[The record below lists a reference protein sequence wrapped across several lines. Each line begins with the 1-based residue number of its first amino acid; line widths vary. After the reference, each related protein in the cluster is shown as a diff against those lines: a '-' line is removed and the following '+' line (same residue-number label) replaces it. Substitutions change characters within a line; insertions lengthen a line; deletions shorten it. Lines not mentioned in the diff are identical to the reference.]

1 MVNLVGMAEDN
12 VSHFR
17 WALIGGGVI
26 VLSLLGYCLGYTIDG
41 TGQSIL
47 NTLARAQAAIFAIV
61 FSVVILGVRLS
72 ATRYSP
78 RLATAFRSDPAYKQT
93 VGIFVV
99 SIGFDIAVLYVFND
113 VTDFH
118 RTILIFISSGL
129 AIGAFWKLYDFVN
142 ETLEKTTPEGILNQ
156 IRENLTPEAIVED
169 AYDAAEDA
177 TNRDP
182 FLVLISVV
190 RSTIEEADRVSAS
203 IGLEILG
210 DRISDLLRTA
220 SEDEFVENTPVDK
233 SLENV
238 CVDNLPTVAEE
249 ALEEDI
255 TQIATEV
262 TETAETIG
270 NTAIER
276 ELERPLEFV
285 VEGQTDLID
294 NIGYEANEERVRTE
308 VIDVVREL
316 IQDAA
321 HNKLWHSAA
330 IGSRLLGWV
339 SAASIMNRDADQ
351 RHDGRYTT
359 LLINGF
365 PKILPIVVD
374 SDEEFTEFRT
384 TAWLRRES
392 ESVDPVDLL
401 VWSCYDSM
409 AELTSAAVRYE
420 MRTGQRLLNW
430 EHVAYGWSEGLSD
443 MIDTNLDSLPRVW
456 FGTILYLS
464 YIAEVTDDA
473 VMIGFDPRALFE
485 VDNSFASETI
495 GMVLDGPLDPIS
507 RINHIPGGTNPLE
520 LPRTGKP
527 IPVVKKAEI
536 TFEEWLENKKQVYD
550 NIDSGVGGF
559 GSFDLYAD
567 VEDEEE

>member
-1 MVNLVGMAEDN
+1 MVDLLGIAEGN
-12 VSHFR
+12 VSRFR
-17 WALIGGGVI
+17 WALIGSGMI
-26 VLSLLGYCLGYTIDG
+26 VLSLLGYCLGYTVDG

-99 SIGFDIAVLYVFND
+99 SIGFDIAVLYVFNV

-118 RTILIFISSGL
+118 RTILILFSSGL

-142 ETLEKTTPEGILNQ
+142 DTLERTTPEGILNQ
-156 IRENLTPEAIVED
+156 IRENLTPEVIIED
-169 AYDAAEDA
+169 AYDASENA

-182 FLVLISVV
+182 FLVLISVI

-210 DRISDLLRTA
+210 DKISDLLRTA
-220 SEDEFVENTPVDK
+220 SEDEFEENTPVDK

-249 ALEEDI
+249 AIEEDI

-270 NTAIER
+270 NTAIEE
-276 ELERPLEFV
+276 ELERPLELV
-285 VEGQTDLID
+285 VKGQTDLID

-308 VIDVVREL
+308 VIDVVRGL

-321 HNKLWHSAA
+321 DNELWYSAA
-330 IGSRLLGWV
+330 IGSRLLGWI

-365 PKILPIVVD
+365 PKILAIVVD
-374 SDEEFTEFRT
+374 SDEEFTEHRT
-384 TAWLRRES
+384 TAWIRRETDG
-392 ESVDPVDLL
+392 VDPVDLL

-430 EHVAYGWSEGLSD
+430 EHVAYGWSEGLND
-443 MIDTNLDSLPRVW
+443 LTDTDLDSLPRIW

-464 YIAEVTDDA
+464 YIAEVTEDA
-473 VMIGFDPRALFE
+473 VMTGFDPRARFE
-485 VDNSFASETI
+485 VDNNFASETI
-495 GMVLDGPLDPIS
+495 GMISDGSLDPTS
-507 RINHIPGGTNPLE
+507 RMNHIPGGVNPLE
-520 LPRTGKP
+520 LPRTGMPTP
-527 IPVVKKAEI
+527 IVKKAET

-550 NIDSGVGGF
+550 NLDSSVGGF
-559 GSFDLYAD
+559 GSFDSFAD
-567 VEDEEE
+567 VEDDEE

>member
-1 MVNLVGMAEDN
+1 MGIDRRR
-12 VSHFR
+12 SDH
-17 WALIGGGVI
+17 I
-26 VLSLLGYCLGYTIDG
+26 LSSLGYTIDG

-93 VGIFVV
+93 VGIFAI
-99 SIGFDIAVLYVFND
+99 SIGFNIAVLYLFNV

-118 RTILIFISSGL
+118 RTILILLSGGL

-156 IRENLTPEAIVED
+156 IRENLTPETIIED
-169 AYDAAEDA
+169 AYDSAEDA

-182 FLVLISVV
+182 FLVLISVI

-220 SEDEFVENTPVDK
+220 SEDEFEEGAPVDE

-249 ALEEDI
+249 AIEEDI

-262 TETAETIG
+262 METAETIG
-270 NTAIER
+270 ETAIEE
-276 ELERPLEFV
+276 ELERPLELV
-285 VEGQTDLID
+285 VRGQTDLID

-308 VIDVVREL
+308 VIDVARGLVR
-316 IQDAA
+316 DAA
-321 HNKLWHSAA
+321 DSGLWYSAA
-330 IGSRLLGWV
+330 IGSRLLGWI
-339 SAASIMNRDADQ
+339 SAASIMSRDANQ

-365 PKILPIVVD
+365 PKILGLAVD
-374 SDEEFTEFRT
+374 SDEELTEYRT
-384 TAWLRRES
+384 TAWIRRTTDD
-392 ESVDPVDLL
+392 VDPVDLL
-401 VWSCYDSM
+401 VWGCYDSM

-430 EHVAYGWSEGLSD
+430 EHVAYGWSEGFNHL
-443 MIDTNLDSLPRVW
+443 IDTDLDALPRIW

-464 YIAEVTDDA
+464 YIAEATEDG
-473 VMIGFDPRALFE
+473 VMTGFDPRATFD
-485 VDNSFASETI
+485 VDNNFASETI
-495 GMVLDGPLDPIS
+495 GRMLDGPLDPTS

-520 LPRTGKP
+520 MPRTGTP
-527 IPVVKKAEI
+527 IPVVRETEI
-536 TFEEWLENKKQVYD
+536 SLEEWLENKKQVYD
-550 NIDSGVGGF
+550 SIDSSVGGF
-559 GSFDLYAD
+559 GTFDLSSDID
-567 VEDEEE
+567 VEDDEE

>member
-1 MVNLVGMAEDN
+1 MPEWN
-12 VSHFR
+12 VSRFR

-93 VGIFVV
+93 VGIFAV
-99 SIGFDIAVLYVFND
+99 SIGFDIAVLYLFNT

-118 RTILIFISSGL
+118 RTILILLSGGL

-156 IRENLTPEAIVED
+156 IRENLTPETIIED
-169 AYDAAEDA
+169 AYDSAQDA

-182 FLVLISVV
+182 FLVLISVI

-210 DRISDLLRTA
+210 DRISELLRTA
-220 SEDEFVENTPVDK
+220 PEDEFEEGTPVDE

-238 CVDNLPTVAEE
+238 CVDNLPTIAEE
-249 ALEEDI
+249 AIEEDI

-270 NTAIER
+270 ETAIEE
-276 ELERPLEFV
+276 ELERPLELV
-285 VEGQTDLID
+285 VRGQTDLID

-308 VIDVVREL
+308 VIDVSRGLV
-316 IQDAA
+316 QDAA
-321 HNKLWHSAA
+321 DSGLWYSAA
-330 IGSRLLGWV
+330 IGSRLLGWI

-365 PKILPIVVD
+365 PKILGTAVD
-374 SDEEFTEFRT
+374 SDEELTDYRT
-384 TAWLRRES
+384 TAWIRRKTEG
-392 ESVDPVDLL
+392 VDPVDLL

-420 MRTGQRLLNW
+420 MRTNQRLLNW
-430 EHVAYGWSEGLSD
+430 EHVAHGWSEGFNHL
-443 MIDTNLDSLPRVW
+443 TNTDLDSLPRIW

-464 YIAEVTDDA
+464 YIAEVTEDA
-473 VMIGFDPRALFE
+473 VMTSFDPRATFD
-485 VDNSFASETI
+485 VDNDFASETI
-495 GMVLDGPLDPIS
+495 SMMLEGPLDPTS

-520 LPRTGKP
+520 MPRTGTQV
-527 IPVVKKAEI
+527 PVVREAE
-536 TFEEWLENKKQVYD
+536 TSLQDWLDNKK
-550 NIDSGVGGF
+550 
-559 GSFDLYAD
+559 
-567 VEDEEE
+567 

>member
-1 MVNLVGMAEDN
+1 MAKDTI
-12 VSHFR
+12 SRFR
-17 WALIGGGVI
+17 WVLIGGGVI
-26 VLSLLGYCLGYTIDG
+26 ILSLLGYCLGYTIDG

-99 SIGFDIAVLYVFND
+99 SIGFNIAVLYIFNE
-113 VTDFH
+113 VTDFN
-118 RTILIFISSGL
+118 RTILILFSSGL

-142 ETLEKTTPEGILNQ
+142 DTLEKTTPEGILDQ
-156 IRENLTPEAIVED
+156 IKENLTPEAIVKD
-169 AYDAAEDA
+169 TYDAAEGA

-182 FLVLISVV
+182 FLVLISVI
-190 RSTIEEADRVSAS
+190 RSTIKEADRVSAS

-210 DRISDLLRTA
+210 DRISDLLRTT
-220 SEDEFVENTPVDK
+220 SEDEFEENTPVDK

-249 ALEEDI
+249 AIEEDI
-255 TQIATEV
+255 SQIATEV

-285 VEGQTDLID
+285 VKGQIDLID
-294 NIGYEANEERVRTE
+294 NIGYKANEERVRAE
-308 VIDVVREL
+308 VIDVVRGL
-316 IQDAA
+316 IQDGAD
-321 HNKLWHSAA
+321 NELWYSAA
-330 IGSRLLGWV
+330 IGSRTLGWI
-339 SAASIMNRDADQ
+339 SAASIMNRDTDQ

-365 PKILPIVVD
+365 PKILAIPVD
-374 SDEEFTEFRT
+374 SDEEFTEYKT
-384 TAWLRRES
+384 TAWMRRKTND
-392 ESVDPVDLL
+392 VDPIDLL

-420 MRTGQRLLNW
+420 IRTGQRLLNW
-430 EHVAYGWSEGLSD
+430 EHVAYGWSEGLED
-443 MIDTNLDSLPRVW
+443 LLDTDLDSLPRIW

-464 YIAEVTDDA
+464 YIAEVTEDA
-473 VMIGFDPRALFE
+473 VMTSFDPKARFE
-485 VDNSFASETI
+485 VDNNFASETI
-495 GMVLDGPLDPIS
+495 RMISDGPLDPTS

-520 LPRTGKP
+520 LPRTGMP
-527 IPVVKKAEI
+527 TPVVKRAQI
-536 TFEEWLENKKQVYD
+536 TFKEWLENKKQVYD
-550 NIDSGVGGF
+550 SMDSSVGGF
-559 GSFDLYAD
+559 GSFDLYTD
-567 VEDEEE
+567 VENDEE

>member
-1 MVNLVGMAEDN
+1 MAEEDI
-12 VSHFR
+12 SRLR
-17 WALIGGGVI
+17 WALIVGGVI
-26 VLSLLGYCLGYTIDG
+26 IFSLVSYCLGYTIDG

-93 VGIFVV
+93 VGIFAI
-99 SIGFDIAVLYVFND
+99 SIGFNIAVLYLFNV

-118 RTILIFISSGL
+118 RTILILLSGGL

-156 IRENLTPEAIVED
+156 IRENLTPETIIED
-169 AYDAAEDA
+169 AYDSAEDA

-182 FLVLISVV
+182 FLVLISVI

-210 DRISDLLRTA
+210 A
-220 SEDEFVENTPVDK
+220 PVDE

-249 ALEEDI
+249 AIEEDI

-262 TETAETIG
+262 METAETIG
-270 NTAIER
+270 ETAIEE
-276 ELERPLEFV
+276 ELERPLELV
-285 VEGQTDLID
+285 VRGQTDLID

-308 VIDVVREL
+308 VIDVARGLVR
-316 IQDAA
+316 DAA
-321 HNKLWHSAA
+321 DSGLWYSAA
-330 IGSRLLGWV
+330 IGSRLLGWI
-339 SAASIMNRDADQ
+339 SAASIMSRDANQ

-365 PKILPIVVD
+365 PKILGLAVD
-374 SDEEFTEFRT
+374 SDEELTEYRT
-384 TAWLRRES
+384 TAWIRRTTDD
-392 ESVDPVDLL
+392 VDPVDLL
-401 VWSCYDSM
+401 VWGCYDSM

-430 EHVAYGWSEGLSD
+430 EHVAYGWSEGFNHL
-443 MIDTNLDSLPRVW
+443 IDTDLDALPRIW

-464 YIAEVTDDA
+464 YIAEATEDG
-473 VMIGFDPRALFE
+473 VMTGFDPRATFD
-485 VDNSFASETI
+485 VDNNFASETI
-495 GMVLDGPLDPIS
+495 GRMLDGPLDPTS

-520 LPRTGKP
+520 MPRTGTP
-527 IPVVKKAEI
+527 IPVVRETEI
-536 TFEEWLENKKQVYD
+536 SLEEWLENKKQVYD
-550 NIDSGVGGF
+550 SIDSSVGGF
-559 GSFDLYAD
+559 GTFDLSSDID
-567 VEDEEE
+567 VEDDEE

>member
-1 MVNLVGMAEDN
+1 MTERNI
-12 VSHFR
+12 SRFR
-17 WALIGGGVI
+17 WALIGGGVT
-26 VLSLLGYCLGYTIDG
+26 VLFLVAYCLGYTIDG
-41 TGQSIL
+41 TGQPIL

-93 VGIFVV
+93 VGIFAI
-99 SIGFDIAVLYVFND
+99 SIGFDIAVLYLFNT
-113 VTDFH
+113 VTDYH
-118 RTILIFISSGL
+118 RTVLILLSGGL

-156 IRENLTPEAIVED
+156 IRENLTPELIIGG
-169 AYDAAEDA
+169 AYDSAQDA

-182 FLVLISVV
+182 FLILISVI

-210 DRISDLLRTA
+210 DRISDLFRTA
-220 SEDEFVENTPVDK
+220 PDDEFEEDTPVDE

-249 ALEEDI
+249 AIEENI
-255 TQIATEV
+255 TQIAIEV

-270 NTAIER
+270 ETAIE
-276 ELERPLEFV
+276 EKLERPLELV
-285 VEGQTDLID
+285 VSGQTDLID

-308 VIDVVREL
+308 VIDVSRGLVQGAVESR
-316 IQDAA
+316 
-321 HNKLWHSAA
+321 LWYSAA
-330 IGSRLLGWV
+330 IGSRLLGWI

-351 RHDGRYTT
+351 RHEGRYTT
-359 LLINGF
+359 LLSNGF
-365 PKILPIVVD
+365 PKILGTTVD
-374 SDEEFTEFRT
+374 SDDELTEYRT
-384 TAWLRRES
+384 TAWIRRKTED
-392 ESVDPVDLL
+392 VDPVDLL

-420 MRTGQRLLNW
+420 VRTGQRLLKW
-430 EHVAYGWSEGLSD
+430 EYVAYGWSEGFNQL
-443 MIDTNLDSLPRVW
+443 IDTDLDSLPRIW

-464 YIAEVTDDA
+464 YLAEVTEDA
-473 VMIGFDPRALFE
+473 VMTSFDPRAAFE
-485 VDNSFASETI
+485 VDNDFASETI
-495 GMVLDGPLDPIS
+495 SMMLEGSLDPTS

-520 LPRTGKP
+520 MPRTGTP
-527 IPVVKKAEI
+527 VPVVREAEI
-536 TFEEWLENKKQVYD
+536 SLEEWLDNKKQGYD
-550 NIDSGVGGF
+550 NIDSNVGGF
-559 GSFDLYAD
+559 GSIYSSSDID
-567 VEDEEE
+567 GEDDEE